1 MTEEADR
8 DLVSLFTDGL
18 NVLNAALDKHR
29 DSLPYKPLIQASEK
43 ILGERKIG
51 VAVYASDPS
60 SPFDYFTIRFREGSF
75 ELVSHGKQEADV
87 AWTVSRAYLEK
98 LVENRREY
106 IEHPAKIDWDWLKSR
121 VGLGGES

>member
-1 MTEEADR
+1 M
-8 DLVSLFTDGL
+8 
-18 NVLNAALDKHR
+18 
-29 DSLPYKPLIQASEK
+29 
-43 ILGERKIG
+43 
-51 VAVYASDPS
+51 
-60 SPFDYFTIRFREGSF
+60 
-75 ELVSHGKQEADV
+75 SHGKQEADV